1 MVDLAPFLYL
11 ALVIDLVGVL
21 VVACICFPV
30 GSYLYR
36 RFSGRFR
43 DPVSTLKSGERKRPQ
58 MHAPQ
63 GISPQPG
70 NA

>member
-11 ALVIDLVGVL
+11 ALVIDVVAILVL
-21 VVACICFPV
+21 ACICYLV

-36 RFSGRFR
+36 EFQFR
-43 DPVSTLKSGERKRPQ
+43 NRVSTLKSGERKRPE
-58 MHAPQ
+58 MRKPLD
-63 GISPQPG
+63 ISPQPR